1 MEPRVLSIQSHVVR
15 GFVGNC
21 SASFPLQLAGFE
33 VDRLNT
39 VQLSAHTGYPCV
51 SGQRLSQAEVET
63 LIAGLR
69 TNGLLASYTHVL
81 TGYTSSAAAVEAIA
95 AAVREIRASNPH
107 LRYVCD
113 PVLGDH
119 GRLYVPEALVPAYR
133 EHLLPLASLL
143 TPNQFEAETLTGVR
157 IHDRA
162 SAHRALDAL
171 HALGARTVA
180 VTSSDLPLGQRDSML
195 LLVSCPWDEVAETAG
210 RPPLFGGASGSSSS
224 SPAADS
230 ASASARPSHARFG
243 LSIPRL
249 PSSFT
254 GTGDLV
260 AALLLLHSTL
270 HPRDMPLACEKTV
283 ATVHAVCRRTM
294 AYNEAA
300 RAAVGLP
307 PTSSA
312 DESSSFA
319 GEEEEEEGAGRSS
332 ASAGGPG
339 EGAAATA
346 STAPLLT
353 PQAVAALRAAV
364 DAARAE
370 AAKAAEKAGAAA
382 AAGTADAEALAA
394 SAARLATI
402 ANGAPALNELRLLQ
416 STAAPAPPD
425 GRSFLF
431 PCNPRSPLHDCRRH
445 GLLLAPL
452 DDDGGEEGGEVLPD
466 LEPREGLRGQRGDV
480 GRLDQLQ
487 GLRLPLVP
495 EPEVL
500 ALALR
505 EHGPEDQ
512 VLGGVRGARE
522 GHLDL
527 RGAGRWGREGGGE
540 GV

>member
-210 RPPLFGGASGSSSS
+210 RPTLFGGDSGSSSSSS

-319 GEEEEEEGAGRSS
+319 GEEEEGGAGRSS

-353 PQAVAALRAAV
+353 PQAVAALRASV

-370 AAKAAEKAGAAA
+370 AAKAAEKAAAAA
-382 AAGTADAEALAA
+382 AAGTADADALAA

-416 STAAPAPPD
+416 SKADIEAPPLRD
-425 GRSFLF
+425 GVMRA
-431 PCNPRSPLHDCRRH
+431 RPLEE
-445 GLLLAPL
+445 LLA
-452 DDDGGEEGGEVLPD
+452 
-466 LEPREGLRGQRGDV
+466 
-480 GRLDQLQ
+480 
-487 GLRLPLVP
+487 
-495 EPEVL
+495 
-500 ALALR
+500 
-505 EHGPEDQ
+505 
-512 VLGGVRGARE
+512 
-522 GHLDL
+522 
-527 RGAGRWGREGGGE
+527 
-540 GV
+540 

>member
-195 LLVSCPWDEVAETAG
+195 LLVSCPWDEVADAETAG
-210 RPPLFGGASGSSSS
+210 RPPLFGGASGSLSSS
-224 SPAADS
+224 SSSSPPPAADS

-319 GEEEEEEGAGRSS
+319 GEEEEEGGAGRSS
-332 ASAGGPG
+332 ASAGGPR

-346 STAPLLT
+346 SMAPLLT

-370 AAKAAEKAGAAA
+370 AAKAAEKAAAAA
-382 AAGTADAEALAA
+382 AAGTADADALAA

-416 STAAPAPPD
+416 SKADIEAPPLRD
-425 GRSFLF
+425 GVMRA
-431 PCNPRSPLHDCRRH
+431 RPLEE
-445 GLLLAPL
+445 LLA
-452 DDDGGEEGGEVLPD
+452 
-466 LEPREGLRGQRGDV
+466 
-480 GRLDQLQ
+480 
-487 GLRLPLVP
+487 
-495 EPEVL
+495 
-500 ALALR
+500 
-505 EHGPEDQ
+505 
-512 VLGGVRGARE
+512 
-522 GHLDL
+522 
-527 RGAGRWGREGGGE
+527 
-540 GV
+540 

>member
-210 RPPLFGGASGSSSS
+210 RPTLFGGDSGSSSSSS

-319 GEEEEEEGAGRSS
+319 GEEEEGGAGRSS

-346 STAPLLT
+346 STTPLLT
-353 PQAVAALRAAV
+353 PQAVAALRASV

-370 AAKAAEKAGAAA
+370 AAKAAEKAAAAA
-382 AAGTADAEALAA
+382 AAGTADADALAA

-416 STAAPAPPD
+416 SKADIEAPPLRD
-425 GRSFLF
+425 GVMRA
-431 PCNPRSPLHDCRRH
+431 RPLEE
-445 GLLLAPL
+445 LLA
-452 DDDGGEEGGEVLPD
+452 
-466 LEPREGLRGQRGDV
+466 
-480 GRLDQLQ
+480 
-487 GLRLPLVP
+487 
-495 EPEVL
+495 
-500 ALALR
+500 
-505 EHGPEDQ
+505 
-512 VLGGVRGARE
+512 
-522 GHLDL
+522 
-527 RGAGRWGREGGGE
+527 
-540 GV
+540 